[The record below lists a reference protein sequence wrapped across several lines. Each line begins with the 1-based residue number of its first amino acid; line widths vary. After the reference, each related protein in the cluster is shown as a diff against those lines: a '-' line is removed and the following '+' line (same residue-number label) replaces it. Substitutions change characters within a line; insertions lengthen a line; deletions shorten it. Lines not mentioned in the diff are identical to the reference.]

1 MPRESKRQ
9 KILEAAALIVH
20 KRGIDALTLDA
31 VAEEAMVSKGG
42 LLYHFRS
49 KEALVEGLV
58 LHMNNLYRSNVE
70 SAVQEDINK
79 KGKWTRAFVKATYD
93 QSLKNTETSAGMLAA
108 QGINPDLL
116 KPLQQTYANWQENIE
131 GDGLDPVKATILRL
145 AVDGL
150 WFSEIFGLAP
160 LDDNL
165 RKQVVEALLEQTYP
179 NSKKEND

>member
-1 MPRESKRQ
+1 MPRESKRH

-31 VAEEAMVSKGG
+31 VAEEAKVSKGG

-70 SAVQEDINK
+70 NAVQEDINQN
-79 KGKWTRAFVKATYD
+79 GKWTRAFVKATYD

-131 GDGLDPVKATILRL
+131 ADGLDPVKATILRL

-150 WFSEIFGLAP
+150 WFSEIFSLAP
-160 LDDNL
+160 LDEKL
-165 RKQVVEALLEQTYP
+165 RKQVVDALLEQTYP
-179 NSKKEND
+179 KKEDK